1 VSDRPIIPIAIKSED
16 LPMTSTQLP
25 GVERRLKKNAA
36 QAAYRARR
44 KAEIEASK
52 AEVAKVKAE
61 RKAPKAAKAAKA
73 TKTSP
78 PKKTAPTA
86 RAGESRTD
94 LVLRLL
100 TRAKGA
106 SVAEI
111 MEPTG
116 WLPHT
121 TRAFISATLGKKLG
135 HKIESEKDEKRGRV
149 YRIAAA
155 IQTEVEAA

>member
-1 VSDRPIIPIAIKSED
+1 MCASSDHPDRQKSED
-16 LPMTSTQLP
+16 LSMTETQTTDAD
-25 GVERRLKKNAA
+25 RRLKKNAA

-44 KAEIEASK
+44 KAESEASR

-61 RKAPKAAKAAKA
+61 RKAPKAAKASKVKTATAKA
-73 TKTSP
+73 
-78 PKKTAPTA
+78 
-86 RAGESRTD
+86 GGSRTD

-149 YRIAAA
+149 YRVAA
-155 IQTEVEAA
+155 

>member
-1 VSDRPIIPIAIKSED
+1 
-16 LPMTSTQLP
+16 MTSTQLP

-44 KAEIEASK
+44 KAEIEASR

-61 RKAPKAAKAAKA
+61 RKAPKATTAAKA
-73 TKTSP
+73 SKP
-78 PKKTAPTA
+78 KPKKAA
-86 RAGESRTD
+86 IAKAGESRTD
-94 LVLRLL
+94 LCLRLL
-100 TRAKGA
+100 MRAKGA
-106 SVAEI
+106 TVAEI

-135 HKIESEKDEKRGRV
+135 HKIESEKVEGRGRV
-149 YRIAAA
+149 YRIAEAES
-155 IQTEVEAA
+155 EVA